1 MVRRITAVKMAS
13 MAPITNG
20 MRQPMI
26 SV

>member
-1 MVRRITAVKMAS
+1 MVRRITAMKMAS